1 MTSQVPTSVL
11 QAAVTVDTTAL
22 TLPPAAFQQMS
33 EPAQVYLGGVELV
46 AVQGVTPGD
55 VETWQVRRGLNSPI
69 VPHPAGTVV
78 EPAYFPGE
86 SVDRPRG
93 IALTLGARYT
103 PNADVTYH
111 FLRVG
116 GSDVVIAPPVKAGG
130 PQVGDDVRLVI
141 TQGAVPRQVTF
152 TTGTGAYLTNG
163 LTVGTQAGQTTSVT
177 FVFDGS
183 MWLRF

>member
-1 MTSQVPTSVL
+1 MTSVPTSVL
-11 QAAVTVDTTAL
+11 QAAVTAEAIVL
-22 TLPPAAFQQMS
+22 SLPAGAFQQMS
-33 EPAQVYLGGVELV
+33 EPAQVYLSGVELV
-46 AVQGVTPGD
+46 AVQGVTTGD
-55 VETWQVRRGLNSPI
+55 VETWQVRRGLNAPAL
-69 VPHPAGTVV
+69 PHPSGAVV

-86 SVDRPRG
+86 HVDRPRG
-93 IALTLGARYT
+93 IAVTLGARYT
-103 PNADVTYH
+103 PSADVLYH

-130 PQVGDDVRLVI
+130 PRVGDDVRLVI

-163 LTVGTQAGQTTSVT
+163 FAVGTQPAQTTSVT
-177 FVFDGS
+177 FVFHGS